1 MRIIKHGNKEF
12 DNQYYQ
18 RFLDDKGNVDLRT
31 HLNWFDG
38 WFRFINH
45 YVKISQSAKSRV
57 LELGCGVGVFC
68 RVLYDKGFNVTGTE
82 ISDFALEKAKQANPG
97 IHFQKL
103 DIEKEISLAGKFDY
117 IFAFEVMEH
126 LPNPVKALD
135 NIYKMIRPKGV
146 FIFSTT
152 FISNQA
158 LKDPTHINVHNPDWW
173 IEKGKKAR
181 FKDLKYT
188 YATSVPWLF
197 RLHRIFSIIIP
208 IKIDITNINSTCVY
222 FFIK

>member
-1 MRIIKHGNKEF
+1 MGAIKHGNKEF
-12 DNQYYQ
+12 DRQYYK
-18 RFLDDKGNVDLRT
+18 RFFDNKGNVDLQI

-45 YVKISQSAKSRV
+45 YVKISQPVKKRV
-57 LELGCGVGVFC
+57 LEIGCGVGAFC
-68 RVLYDKGFNVTGTE
+68 RILYDKGFNVIGTD
-82 ISDFALEKAKQANPG
+82 ISDFVLAKAKQANPG

-103 DIEKEISLAGKFDY
+103 DIEKVISLNGKFDY
-117 IFAFEVMEH
+117 VFAFEVMEH
-126 LPNPVKALD
+126 LPNTAKALN
-135 NIYKMIRPKGV
+135 NIYKAISPKGL

-173 IEKGKKAR
+173 LKKGKGAG
-181 FKDLKYT
+181 FKDLKYI

-197 RLHRIFSIIIP
+197 RLHKIFSIILP
-208 IKIDITNINSTCVY
+208 LKIDITNINSTCVY
-222 FFIK
+222 FFKK